1 MISKITPFG
10 LRMPSDINEW
20 VEAEAARNL
29 RSKNAEIV
37 MALKEKMERQKKEKG
52 EASASKPASPDL

>member
-1 MISKITPFG
+1 MNSKITPFG
-10 LRMPSDINEW
+10 LRMPSDINKW
-20 VEAEAARNL
+20 IEAEAARNL

-52 EASASKPASPDL
+52 EASA

>member
-1 MISKITPFG
+1 MNSKITPFG

-29 RSKNAEIV
+29 RSKNSEIV
-37 MALKEKMERQKKEKG
+37 MALKEKMERQKKTKG
-52 EASASKPASPDL
+52 EAPA